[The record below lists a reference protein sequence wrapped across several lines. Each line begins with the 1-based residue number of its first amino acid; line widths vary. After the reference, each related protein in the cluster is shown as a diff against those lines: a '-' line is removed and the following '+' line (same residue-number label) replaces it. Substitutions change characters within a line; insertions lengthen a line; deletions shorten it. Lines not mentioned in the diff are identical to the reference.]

1 LAGWIEEACGI
12 SNGLK
17 EIVDALQAMGVETKH
32 DLRYLAEAMVDG
44 LTGWLR
50 KLVRLLHV
58 CISFRVPT
66 DCRAPCRPLP
76 DRFLQ

>member
-1 LAGWIEEACGI
+1 MAGWIEEACGI

-44 LTGWLR
+44 LTGIPIIRREKLR
-50 KLVRLLHV
+50 ECLRR
-58 CISFRVPT
+58 RVQQ
-66 DCRAPCRPLP
+66 DL
-76 DRFLQ
+76 